1 MTTQVTPPTAPLPQ
15 PAGNQTPGGQG
26 RPPGESWLPVVRIVC
41 VTVAAVLLVVG
52 AVSVVSTFFQRVRTE
67 SRAFTGTVSQVRVT
81 EDVGGVRV
89 RVAQPG
95 ETPGV
100 TARITESFDDGEW
113 RADLTNGTLVVE
125 GSCREEGFSLFNCEV
140 DLTLVVPAGIPVD
153 IESHTGDL
161 NVDGAFS
168 GVRAQTNTGD
178 VTVRRAAGP
187 VQLRTNTGDLRSLA
201 TSATAVTAES
211 TTGDVRLVFDV
222 APRTVSTE
230 TTTGDVTVLVP
241 DDGGVYGVVTETT
254 TGDEHVEV
262 GNVAQAPNQIIART
276 TTGDVR
282 VDYR

>member
-1 MTTQVTPPTAPLPQ
+1 MTELTRPTAPLAQSAGDPGQ
-15 PAGNQTPGGQG
+15 PSGD
-26 RPPGESWLPVVRIVC
+26 SWLPVVRVFC
-41 VTVAAVLLVVG
+41 VAVAVVLVAAGVLV
-52 AVSVVSTFFQRVRTE
+52 VVSTFFQRVHNE
-67 SRAFTGTVSQVRVT
+67 SRSFTDPVRAVRVS
-81 EDVGGVRV
+81 EDVGDVRV
-89 RVAQPG
+89 RVAEAG

-100 TARITESFDDGEW
+100 TARITESFDDGTW
-113 RADLTNGTLVVE
+113 RADLSDGTLVVDA
-125 GSCREEGFSLFNCEV
+125 GCRQQGFSLFDCEV

-161 NVDGAFS
+161 TVDGAFS
-168 GVRAQTNTGD
+168 GVGAQTNTGD
-178 VTVRRAAGP
+178 VTVRRAAGA
-187 VQLRTNTGDLRSLA
+187 VRIRTNTGDVRSLA
-201 TSATAVTAES
+201 TSATAVNAET

-262 GNVAQAPNQIIART
+262 SNVPGASNQIVART